1 MEYLKRRGAAPALVV
16 VFAILLAAGTDLL
29 AEPGPQLGCRVL
41 PNAVVPVLTG
51 RSAGCALRPYD
62 RVIAVRTDEAIPVT
76 SGSEIQHAIET
87 AAAEARG
94 SIDLLVVRGADES
107 WLSVPLIEDSRGQI
121 VGRFAAAVFVS
132 AVLMAVSLLVR
143 WGSAHPSA
151 GPFAWF
157 YACVSVVLVSILCGR
172 YSDALVIPGV
182 VASGLIPAT
191 LAQLALTFP
200 REREIVR
207 RAPQIV
213 ALVYGFSGLIT
224 LIAILNLR
232 RAPMVWVLAD
242 RMILASSLATWSL
255 LVVACVLAVRESTS
269 TLERARA
276 KVLLAGAAVVP
287 ALALVAALA
296 FGSDLP
302 GGTLALATIA
312 IAVLPFPIG
321 YAISH
326 YRLFDLELQLRR
338 VIAYALTVAVSA
350 AVISALAVGIAAAL
364 DAPLPFGDP
373 AVLFAVAF
381 GGFLVA
387 DPLRARLRGAIDSW
401 MAPTIARI
409 RTAAEA
415 HAQRVAELLE
425 PEDCARLLCR
435 TVRDGVDSEGA
446 SVFLAEDGGWRLAH
460 ASGASAPLEAATAA
474 LAAAAL
480 REAALLCLADQEPL
494 GDPRH
499 ELLRERGVEL
509 AASLRRGGEWVG
521 LLLLGGSRRG
531 SPYTTPQLR
540 FIETAAGQSAVA
552 LHNAQLARSLIAA
565 ERLATQGRLGAGLIH
580 DLGKPLGVVERLA
593 RRLPGRSGDR
603 ERLARDARTIAELAA
618 QMRATLM
625 DFLSATRDAVA
636 RGPGPLA
643 EVDELIDRAV
653 RIVERSHGRDRVSV
667 RLQPGLPLVREGAEK
682 IVRAVA
688 NLLDNALLA
697 SDPSDVVEVAAGLKG
712 ESLEFQV
719 IDRGAGMAAPVLAR
733 AFEPFFSTRPAGEGS
748 GLGLAVCRDLIEGI
762 GGNVELQSAPGR
774 GTRVRLTIP
783 SARLGDSANV

>member
-1 MEYLKRRGAAPALVV
+1 MEYLNRKGAAPALVV
-16 VFAILLAAGTDLL
+16 LLAIFLAAGTDLL

-41 PNAVVPVLTG
+41 PNAVVPVLAG

-62 RVIAVRTDEAIPVT
+62 RVIAVSAGEALPVA
-76 SGSEIQHAIET
+76 SGRDLQHAID
-87 AAAEARG
+87 AAAADAG
-94 SIDLLVVRGADES
+94 DSIDLLVIRGVEEK
-107 WLSVPLIEDSRGQI
+107 WLSVPLIQDSRGQTI
-121 VGRFAAAVFVS
+121 GRFAAAVFVS

-157 YACVSVVLVSILCGR
+157 YACVSVVLVSVLCGR
-172 YSDALVIPGV
+172 YSETLVIPGV

-191 LAQLALTFP
+191 LAHLALTFP

-207 RAPQIV
+207 RTPQILS
-213 ALVYGFSGLIT
+213 LVYGFSGLIT
-224 LIAILNLR
+224 LIAVVNLKR
-232 RAPMVWVLAD
+232 SPVVWVLTD
-242 RMILASSLATWSL
+242 RMILAASLATWSL
-255 LVVACVLAVRESTS
+255 LVVACVLAVRESKS
-269 TLERARA
+269 ILERARA
-276 KVLLAGAAVVP
+276 KVLLAGTALVP
-287 ALALVAALA
+287 ALALVAGLA

-302 GGTLALATIA
+302 GGSLALATIA
-312 IAVLPFPIG
+312 IAVLPFPIA

-326 YRLFDLELQLRR
+326 YRLFDLEFQLRR
-338 VIAYALTVAVSA
+338 VIANVLYVAASA

-364 DAPLPFGDP
+364 DAPLPLGDP

-401 MAPTIARI
+401 MAPAIVRI
-409 RTAAEA
+409 RNAAEA
-415 HAQRVAELLE
+415 HAQQVAELLE

-435 TVRDGVDSEGA
+435 TVRDGVDSDGA
-446 SVFLAEDGGWRLAH
+446 SVFLAEDGDWRLAH
-460 ASGASAPLEAATAA
+460 ASGAGAALEAATAA
-474 LAAAAL
+474 LAA
-480 REAALLCLADQEPL
+480 EAVGDTGLFCLAEQEPL
-494 GDPRH
+494 GDPSL
-499 ELLRERGVEL
+499 ELLRERRVEL
-509 AASLRRGGEWVG
+509 AAFLRRGEERVG
-521 LLLLGGSRRG
+521 LLLLSSSRRG

-540 FIETAAGQSAVA
+540 FIETVARQSAVA
-552 LHNAQLARSLIAA
+552 LHNAHLARSLIAA

-580 DLGKPLGVVERLA
+580 DLGKPLGVVERLS

-603 ERLARDARTIAELAA
+603 ERLTRDARTIADLAS
-618 QMRATLM
+618 QMRATLR

-636 RGPGPLA
+636 RGPGPVA
-643 EVDELIDRAV
+643 EVDLLIDRAV

-667 RLQPGLPLVREGAEK
+667 RLQPGLPMVREGGEK

-697 SDPSDVVEVAAGLKG
+697 SDPCDVVEIAAGLKG
-712 ESLEFQV
+712 DALELQV
-719 IDRGAGMAAPVLAR
+719 IDRGAGMDAPVLAR

-762 GGNVELQSAPGR
+762 GGAIELESAPGR
-774 GTRVRLTIP
+774 GTRAWLTIP
-783 SARLGDSANV
+783 SARLGDPASV